1 MSDKHPAVKGVVLFT
16 DGTYEERVFKQLS
29 YYQDAVGGLIEIVKL
44 YDGFGNDFA
53 TAYVNE
59 EGLLHGLPINGFAG
73 SLSFMLGNNPMLV
86 GNMIVVGIDDGEG
99 YDTDIDEGILT
110 FIKKVLPERKVVADE
125 LV

>member
-1 MSDKHPAVKGVVLFT
+1 MSNKHPTVKGVVIFT

-29 YYQDAVGGLIEIVKL
+29 DMQAAVGGLIEIVKL
-44 YDGFGNDFA
+44 FDGFGNNFA

-73 SLSFMLGNNPMLV
+73 ALSFMLGNNPMLV
-86 GNMIVVGIDDGEG
+86 GNMIVVGLDDGDG
-99 YDTDIDEGILT
+99 YDTDIDEQLLA
-110 FIKKVLPERKVVADE
+110 FIKKVLPERKVIEDE